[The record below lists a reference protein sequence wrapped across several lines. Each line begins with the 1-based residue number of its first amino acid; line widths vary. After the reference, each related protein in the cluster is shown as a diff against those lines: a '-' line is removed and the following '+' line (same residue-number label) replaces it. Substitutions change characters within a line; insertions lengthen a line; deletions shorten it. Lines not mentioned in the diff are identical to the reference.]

1 MHQGPTF
8 FDIFWLLLILF
19 SLWPIFQ
26 QKNLEW
32 ARLRLIREIEKKRKS
47 RVITMIHR
55 QERLA
60 FMGFPL
66 VRFITI
72 EDSERI
78 LRAIRMTP
86 DDMAIDLII
95 HTPGGLALAATQI
108 ASALAKRKAPVR
120 VIVPHYAMSGG
131 TLIALAADEIIMDS
145 NAVLGPLDP
154 QLGQFPAPSI
164 VKAVKDKVGK
174 GREVKDETLILADV
188 AEKALTQMKNTIIR
202 ILTLKGHDR
211 EKAERIAD
219 LLTSGY
225 WTHDYPLTVEVVEEL
240 GLKVSTDVP
249 KEVYDLMEL
258 YYQPTGQTSV
268 QYIPVPYGEPKKG
281 EVPVRKPH

>member
-1 MHQGPTF
+1 
-8 FDIFWLLLILF
+8 
-19 SLWPIFQ
+19 
-26 QKNLEW
+26 
-32 ARLRLIREIEKKRKS
+32 
-47 RVITMIHR
+47 MIHR
-55 QERLA
+55 QERIA
-60 FMGFPL
+60 FTGFPL
-66 VRFITI
+66 VRYITI

-86 DDMAIDLII
+86 DDMPIDLIV

-131 TLIALAADEIIMDS
+131 TLIALAADEIVMDP

-164 VKAVKDKVGK
+164 VKVAQMKKT
-174 GREVKDETLILADV
+174 ELKDETLILADV
-188 AEKALTQMKNTIIR
+188 AEKALTQMKNTIVR
-202 ILTLKGHDR
+202 ILTMKGHEK

-225 WTHDYPLTVEVVEEL
+225 WTHDYPLTVEVIKEL
-240 GLKVSTDVP
+240 GLSVSTEVP
-249 KEVYDLMEL
+249 DEVYELMEL
-258 YYQPTGQTSV
+258 YYQPVGQPSV
-268 QYIPVPYGEPKKG
+268 QYVPVPYGEPKKG

>member
-1 MHQGPTF
+1 MQQGPSF
-8 FDIFWLLLILF
+8 FDIFWLFIIF
-19 SLWPIFQ
+19 ISLWPIFQ
-26 QKNLEW
+26 QKNLQW
-32 ARLRLIREIEKKRKS
+32 ARLRLIKDIERKRKS

-60 FMGFPL
+60 LMGFPL
-66 VRFITI
+66 MRFITI

-86 DDMAIDLII
+86 EDMAIDLIV

-108 ASALAKRKAPVR
+108 ASALVRRKSPVR

-131 TLIALAADEIIMDS
+131 TLIALAADEIIMDP

-154 QLGQFPAPSI
+154 QIGQFPAPSL
-164 VKAVKDKVGK
+164 VEALKHKKLK
-174 GREVKDETLILADV
+174 LKDEMFILADV
-188 AEKALTQMKNTIIR
+188 AEKALNQMRGTISD
-202 ILTLKGHDR
+202 ILKLKGYTDR
-211 EKAERIAD
+211 QIKDISE

-225 WTHDYPLTVEVVEEL
+225 WTHDYPLTVSVL
-240 GLKVSTDVP
+240 
-249 KEVYDLMEL
+249 KEVGLRVTTEVPEEVYSLMEL
-258 YYQPTGQTSV
+258 YYQPSAQSSV

-281 EVPVRKPH
+281 EVPIKKPH

>member
-1 MHQGPTF
+1 MHQSPSF
-8 FDIFWLLLILF
+8 FDMFWLLIIFF
-19 SLWPIFQ
+19 SLWPLFQ

-32 ARLRLIREIEKKRKS
+32 ARIRLIKEIEKKRKS

-66 VRFITI
+66 VRYITI

-131 TLIALAADEIIMDS
+131 TLIALAADEIVMDS

-154 QLGQFPAPSI
+154 QLGQFPAPSL
-164 VKAVKDKVGK
+164 VKVARMKKT
-174 GREVKDETLILADV
+174 ELKDETLIMADV
-188 AEKALTQMKNTIIR
+188 AEKALLQMKNTIMK
-202 ILTLKGHDR
+202 ILTLKGHDK
-211 EKAERIAD
+211 EKAERIAEI
-219 LLTSGY
+219 LTSGY
-225 WTHDYPLTVEVVEEL
+225 WTHDYPLNAEVIKEL
-240 GLKVSTDVP
+240 GLNVTTEVP
-249 KEVYDLMEL
+249 DEVYDLMEL
-258 YYQPTGQTSV
+258 YYQPGSQTSV

-281 EVPVRKPH
+281 EVPVKKPH

>member
-8 FDIFWLLLILF
+8 FDIFWLLIIFF
-19 SLWPIFQ
+19 SIWPLFQ

-32 ARLRLIREIEKKRKS
+32 ARLRLIKEIEKKRKS

-66 VRFITI
+66 VRYITI

-131 TLIALAADEIIMDS
+131 TLIALAADEIVMDS

-154 QLGQFPAPSI
+154 QLGQFPAPSL
-164 VKAVKDKVGK
+164 VKVAQMKKT
-174 GREVKDETLILADV
+174 ELKDETLIMADV
-188 AEKALTQMKNTIIR
+188 AEKALVQMKNTIVR
-202 ILTLKGHDR
+202 VLTLKGHDR
-211 EKAERIAD
+211 EKAERIAEI
-219 LLTSGY
+219 LTSGY
-225 WTHDYPLTVEVVEEL
+225 WTHDYPLNVEVVKEL
-240 GLKVSTDVP
+240 GLNVTTEVP
-249 KEVYDLMEL
+249 EEVYDLMEL
-258 YYQPTGQTSV
+258 YYQPGGQPSV
-268 QYIPVPYGEPKKG
+268 QYVPVPYGEPKKG
-281 EVPVRKPH
+281 EVPVKKPH

>member
-1 MHQGPTF
+1 MQHGPSF
-8 FDIFWLLLILF
+8 FDIFWLLIIFF

-32 ARLRLIREIEKKRKS
+32 ARFRLIREVEKKRKS

-66 VRFITI
+66 MRFITI

-86 DDMAIDLII
+86 DDMPIDLIV

-108 ASALAKRKAPVR
+108 ASALVKHKSTVR

-131 TLIALAADEIIMDS
+131 TLIALAADEIVMDP

-164 VKAVKDKVGK
+164 VKALKTKK
-174 GREVKDETLILADV
+174 GQLKDEMLILADV
-188 AEKALTQMKNTIIR
+188 AEKSLVQMKNTILR
-202 ILTLKGHDR
+202 ILTAKGYSK
-211 EKAERIAD
+211 EKAERVAD

-225 WTHDYPLTVEVVEEL
+225 WTHDYPLTVDVIKEL
-240 GLKVSTDVP
+240 GLNVSTEVP

-258 YYQPTGQTSV
+258 YYQPTGQAAV

>member
-86 DDMAIDLII
+86 DNMAIDLII

-131 TLIALAADEIIMDS
+131 TLIALAADEIVMDS

-164 VKAVKDKVGK
+164 VEAVKDKVGK

-225 WTHDYPLTVEVVEEL
+225 WTHDYPLTVEVVEKL

-249 KEVYDLMEL
+249 REVYDLMEL

-281 EVPVRKPH
+281 EVPIRKPH